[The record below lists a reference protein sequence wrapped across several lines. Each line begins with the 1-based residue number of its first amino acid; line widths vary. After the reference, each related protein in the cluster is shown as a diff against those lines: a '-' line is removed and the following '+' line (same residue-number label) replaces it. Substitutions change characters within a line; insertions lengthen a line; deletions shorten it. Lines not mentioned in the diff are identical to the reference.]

1 MAPRVLVV
9 DDEPAL
15 VDILVEI
22 LTDAGYDAS
31 GAGDGLAALAMV
43 ERERPALVLSDVQM
57 PRLDGIGLAARLRQR
72 SIPVVLMSAV
82 RWPHQMTDVAF
93 LAKPFD
99 LDELLVTVDAAL
111 AALAPQEPQPKSVGR
126 HAAPAASDGPQG
138 SGPAELSRA
147 ARRPPSD
154 APAAYYRAA
163 SR

>member
-1 MAPRVLVV
+1 MTRRVLVV

-22 LTDAGYDAS
+22 LTEAGYDVS
-31 GAGDGLAALAMV
+31 RAGDGLTALAMV

-57 PRLDGIGLAARLRQR
+57 PRLDGLGLAAHLRQR

-99 LDELLVTVDAAL
+99 LDDLLATVDAAL
-111 AALAPQEPQPKSVGR
+111 ERQAPQPSAVVR
-126 HAAPAASDGPQG
+126 HVAPAARDSLHG
-138 SGPAELSRA
+138 SGTAEFSRA
-147 ARRPPSD
+147 AQRPLGD
-154 APAAYYRAA
+154 GPATYLPVAA